1 MFWNLLVAS
10 FVIGSAC
17 AIHLE
22 YLKVDSDEEL
32 LDGSLDSVDLKKDLQ
47 IPEEQLPGACW
58 ACKWAMGK
66 LKKELGNNSNQ
77 DTIKQAVTSVCDTI
91 GFLQS
96 ICRKMINKYL
106 DVLVEELSTT
116 DDPKTICVNIGI
128 C

>member
-66 LKKELGNNSNQ
+66 LKRQLGNNSNQ
-77 DTIKQAVTSVCDTI
+77 DTIRQAVASVCDAI
-91 GFLQS
+91 GFLRFL
-96 ICRKMINKYL
+96 CRKIINKYM

-116 DDPKTICVNIGI
+116 DNPARICANVGI